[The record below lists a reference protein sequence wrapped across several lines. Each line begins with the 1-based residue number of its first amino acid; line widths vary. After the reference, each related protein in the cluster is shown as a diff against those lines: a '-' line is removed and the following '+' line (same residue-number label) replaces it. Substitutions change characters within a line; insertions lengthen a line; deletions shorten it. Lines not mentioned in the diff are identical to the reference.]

1 MELYEYDYKKVE
13 NRYIK
18 NIKSYEGQIDILENL
33 VFIPKKDGSYPVNLT
48 YKNFT
53 IKGGTIN
60 EKYLQEYG
68 NYEYV
73 TKKARYCIHLYRE
86 TDWNGN
92 SRQRLVIV
100 RNPIDR
106 TGEYSSIDFYDVHN
120 IKSEEELKDLFT
132 KRLNDLKDYLA
143 RDKAR
148 LKALPKVWKKL
159 QSIDTMGL
167 ERYDIQHLLGA

>member
-1 MELYEYDYKKVE
+1 MRLC
-13 NRYIK
+13 R
-18 NIKSYEGQIDILENL
+18 LHNL
-33 VFIPKKDGSYPVNLT
+33 FL
-48 YKNFT
+48 
-53 IKGGTIN
+53 
-60 EKYLQEYG
+60 KY
-68 NYEYV
+68 
-73 TKKARYCIHLYRE
+73 
-86 TDWNGN
+86 
-92 SRQRLVIV
+92 
-100 RNPIDR
+100 
-106 TGEYSSIDFYDVHN
+106 IDFYDVHN